1 MLQNGILYSK
11 KVEKW
16 QKESVDM
23 QNRTILSIV
32 NKLKLLDLDKLELV
46 DEAANNCIAVQTL
59 EKISKKNE
67 TKNDYIKRV

>member
-1 MLQNGILYSK
+1 
-11 KVEKW
+11 
-16 QKESVDM
+16 M

-32 NKLKLLDLDKLELV
+32 NKLKSLDLDKLELV